1 MAMAMHIDVV
11 SAEEKIYSGTI
22 EFVSVPAEKGEVGIY
37 PRHAPLLTRIK
48 PGTVRIKVANSHA
61 QDEEVLL
68 FVSGGILEVQPHVV
82 TILADMVI
90 RGNELDE
97 AKAEAARQ
105 KALELIQKQGSAIDF
120 ARAQAELAEARA
132 QLSTL
137 RRLKQKSH

>member
-1 MAMAMHIDVV
+1 MAMTMHIDVV

-22 EFVSVPAEKGEVGIY
+22 EFVVVPAENGEVGIY

-48 PGTVRIKVANSHA
+48 PGTVRIKVANSN
-61 QDEEVLL
+61 DDEVLL

-82 TILADMVI
+82 TILADSVI
-90 RGNELDE
+90 RGGELDE

-105 KALELIQKQGSAIDF
+105 KALEIIQKQGSGIDF

-132 QLSTL
+132 KLSTI

>member
-48 PGTVRIKVANSHA
+48 PGTVRIKVANS
-61 QDEEVLL
+61 QEEDVLL
-68 FVSGGILEVQPHVV
+68 FVSGGILEVQPQGV

-90 RGNELDE
+90 RGSELDE